1 MSDDNLAQP
10 PGSIIPNFD
19 AHINM
24 IGSESRAFGR
34 GWTIMNM
41 TVKINPTLFKRDN
54 RTMRKDN
61 LYAFTKLKLNWSII
75 NSHTAG
81 FIPGSAQSVMI
92 TANQYHFSIQHFRK
106 DIKIAFLTKCKITQ
120 MKNGILWGNTGIPV
134 IDNQFLPV
142 FGAITVSSNI
152 DMEEMCVRNDPGV
165 GSNYERVVGS
175 HPLMQRSKSYYKLQ
189 SDLNVIGNDRTGSS
203 LQVVLLAS

>member
-1 MSDDNLAQP
+1 
-10 PGSIIPNFD
+10 
-19 AHINM
+19 
-24 IGSESRAFGR
+24 
-34 GWTIMNM
+34 MNM
-41 TVKINPTLFKRDN
+41 TVKVYPTLFERTN

-61 LYAFTKLKLNWSII
+61 LCAFTKLKLNWSIT

-142 FGAITVSSNI
+142 FGEITVSSNI
-152 DMEEMCVRNDPGV
+152 DVEEMCIGNDPSI
-165 GSNYERVVGS
+165 GSNYECVVV
-175 HPLMQRSKSYYKLQ
+175 SYPIY
-189 SDLNVIGNDRTGSS
+189 DE
-203 LQVVLLAS
+203 